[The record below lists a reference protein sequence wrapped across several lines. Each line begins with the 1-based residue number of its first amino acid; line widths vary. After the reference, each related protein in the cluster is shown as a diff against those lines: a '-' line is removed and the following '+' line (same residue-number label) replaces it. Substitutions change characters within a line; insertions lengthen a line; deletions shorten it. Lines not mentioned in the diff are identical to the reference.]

1 MHKVCHFLD
10 LSVSACKYYAKY
22 GSKRYDSRI
31 ENLILKASGKHK
43 TYGYKR
49 LAIAIYRESNIKLNP
64 KTVYRYRKHLGIRA
78 LQPKKATRVKTGL
91 VHSRYAPNLVARKFK
106 PVNKNRIWSIDIT
119 YVPQSDGT
127 RSYLFAVK
135 DLYDKSIVDY
145 GVSRTMTLP
154 FVINTLTRAI
164 RNNDTSNLIIHSD
177 QGIHFSCAEYL
188 ELLETNN
195 ISVSHSR
202 RGNCLDNAPI
212 ESFFA
217 LYKKESLWLKKPKD
231 YRQAK
236 NQIDKYM
243 IYYNQQ
249 RIQIGL
255 NGKTPSEF
263 RLSA

>member
-1 MHKVCHFLD
+1 LQKII
-10 LSVSACKYYAKY
+10 A
-22 GSKRYDSRI
+22 
-31 ENLILKASGKHK
+31 EASIKHK

-49 LAIAIYRESNIKLNP
+49 LTVALKREYNVILNP
-64 KTVYRYRKHLGIRA
+64 KTVHRYRKRLGIKA
-78 LQPKKATRVKTGL
+78 LQPKRATRVKAGL
-91 VHSRYAPNLVARKFK
+91 THSKYAPNLVERKFK
-106 PVNKNRIWSIDIT
+106 PINKNRIWSIDIT

-145 GVSRTMTLP
+145 AVSRTMSLP
-154 FVINTLTRAI
+154 FVTNTLTRAFK
-164 RNNDTSNLIIHSD
+164 NNDTSNLIIHSD

-188 ELLETNN
+188 ALLEVNN
-195 ISVSHSR
+195 ITVSHSR

-217 LYKKESLWLKKPKD
+217 LYKKESLWLENPRN
-231 YRQAK
+231 YNEAK
-236 NQIDKYM
+236 TQIENYM

-263 RLSA
+263 RLFA